1 MNAQTA
7 LARPSGFG
15 ALAFGM
21 MLAVYFGALTLVS
34 GWSFTV
40 SQFSE
45 FWYYIVPLAAGFG
58 IQVALYLQL
67 RQVISRS
74 KDTGTVLA
82 ASGTTSTAAMI
93 SCCAHYLTNVAP
105 VLGATGLVAFAAQ
118 FQVELFWIGLAFNA
132 AGIGY
137 VGNRLFNATK
147 GHKMATDPVCGMTV
161 DPAKAAGEFAY
172 KGTKYHFCS
181 KHCLHS
187 FQSDPAR
194 YVNKGASDAAPKPAS
209 GQYTCP
215 MHPEIVQQ
223 GPGSCPKC
231 GMALV
236 PMVPVAPPAAE
247 YTCPMH
253 PEVRSD
259 RPGSCPKCGMALV
272 AVAAAEEENAE
283 LRDMTRR
290 FRVSAVLSAPLVVL
304 AMAPY
309 FGFAEPFGLAP
320 KLRSLLEFAL
330 GTPVILWGGWPF
342 FRKFALSLRNRSPN
356 MYTLIGLGV
365 ALAYLFS
372 LAAVFAPGLFPS
384 EFRMHGGEEVGA
396 YFEAAAVIVTLVL
409 LGEVMQLRAL
419 GETSQA
425 IRQLLALAPNT
436 ARRVEAD
443 GREVEVPLSE
453 VQVGDR
459 LRVRPGEK
467 VPVDGTCVEGS
478 SNVDES
484 MVTGEPIPVPKKP
497 GDRVTGATINGK
509 GALIMRA
516 ERIGADTLLARIV
529 HMVAQ
534 AQRTRAPVQRL
545 ADLVAAYFVQT
556 VIGIAVITAIVWGFF
571 GPQPALTYAVVNAVA
586 VLIIACPCAVGLAT
600 PISITVAMGQGAL
613 NGILF
618 RNAEAVEK
626 LREVDTLVV
635 DKTGTLTLGRP
646 ELTDF
651 ILSDSSIIE
660 ADALQLIASLE
671 RASEHPLA
679 QAIVKGA
686 EDRGAVLQ
694 PTENFESVT
703 GQGVQGVV
711 AGRRVAV
718 GSRRFMEGYGSVP
731 QTLADKADALR
742 AKGRTALYAAIDARV
757 AAVIAVADPIKETTL
772 EAVKALQSQGVRIVM
787 LSGDSR
793 KTAEAVGRQLGIE
806 ETIGEVLPEQKVD
819 KVKALQAAGRVVAMA
834 GDGINDA
841 PALAQANVGIAMG
854 TGTDVAIESAGVTLV
869 KGDLRGI
876 AKAIRLSHA
885 TMRNVKQNLFF
896 AFAYNALGVPIA
908 AGVLYPVFGLLLSP
922 IFAGAA
928 MALSSFS
935 VVTNA
940 LRLRR
945 VKL

>member
-1 MNAQTA
+1 MA
-7 LARPSGFG
+7 L
-15 ALAFGM
+15 
-21 MLAVYFGALTLVS
+21 
-34 GWSFTV
+34 
-40 SQFSE
+40 
-45 FWYYIVPLAAGFG
+45 
-58 IQVALYLQL
+58 
-67 RQVISRS
+67 
-74 KDTGTVLA
+74 
-82 ASGTTSTAAMI
+82 
-93 SCCAHYLTNVAP
+93 
-105 VLGATGLVAFAAQ
+105 
-118 FQVELFWIGLAFNA
+118 
-132 AGIGY
+132 
-137 VGNRLFNATK
+137 
-147 GHKMATDPVCGMTV
+147 DPVCGMQV
-161 DPAKAAGEFAY
+161 DPAKAAGRFDY
-172 KGTKYHFCS
+172 RGRTYFFCS
-181 KHCLHS
+181 PHCAAK
-187 FQSDPAR
+187 FKSDPAK
-194 YVNKGASDAAPKPAS
+194 YVAPQPQAPAAMPSPA
-209 GQYTCP
+209 GGKYTCP
-215 MHPEIVQQ
+215 MHPEIVQD

-231 GMALV
+231 GMALE
-236 PMVPVAPPAAE
+236 PMLPGAE
-247 YTCPMH
+247 T
-253 PEVRSD
+253 
-259 RPGSCPKCGMALV
+259 
-272 AVAAAEEENAE
+272 EEENAE

-290 FRVSAVLSAPLVVL
+290 FRVGAVLSAPLVVL

-309 FGFAEPFGLAP
+309 FGFSEPFGLAP
-320 KLRSLLEFAL
+320 KVRGYLELVL

-419 GETSQA
+419 GQTSQA

-443 GREVEVPLSE
+443 GREVAVPLSE

-467 VPVDGTCVEGS
+467 VPVDGTCLEGS

-497 GDRVTGATINGK
+497 GDRVTGATINGR

-516 ERIGADTLLARIV
+516 ERIGADTLLAQIV

-545 ADLVAAYFVQT
+545 ADLVAAYFVQS
-556 VIGIAVITAIVWGFF
+556 VIVIAIITAIVWGVW
-571 GPQPALTYAVVNAVA
+571 GPQPALTYALVNAVA

-613 NGILF
+613 NGVLF

-646 ELTDF
+646 ELVDF
-651 ILSDSSIIE
+651 LVEQKNNE
-660 ADALQLIASLE
+660 ATALRLVASLE

-686 EDRGAVLQ
+686 EARGAVLQ
-694 PTENFESVT
+694 PAQDFESVT
-703 GQGVQGVV
+703 GQGVKGVV
-711 AGRRVAV
+711 AGHRVAV
-718 GSRRFMEGYGSVP
+718 GSRRFMEGFGSVP
-731 QTLADKADALR
+731 QALADQADALR
-742 AKGRTALYAAIDARV
+742 AKGKTAMYAAIDGRV
-757 AAVIAVADPIKETTL
+757 AALIAVADPIKETTL
-772 EAVKALQSQGVRIVM
+772 EALKALQAEGVRVVM